1 MSKVVFVGN
10 VPYNMAEDQLIDVF
24 KSVGQVV
31 GLRLVFDRDTG
42 KPKGYG
48 FCEFAD
54 HETAMSAVRNLNGQE
69 IGGRPLRIDLADS
82 DPFLEGKTTVRGE
95 IIDGGETRAQWR
107 ERHGHERDRHDRDDH
122 RHGRSSENLF
132 LASLP
137 KGAPLPPGTNALDAI
152 SHVLATTD
160 PSQILE
166 VLAQMKAF
174 VITHPDQARQL
185 LMAHPQLGYA
195 LFQALLLHKI
205 VDPAVLNRML
215 AATGAA
221 AAPPT
226 AVAAAPAPAP
236 PPVQQPAPYM
246 PPPPTVQQQQPPPL
260 YPSAIPPPSQTPVHH
275 PTPPIPPNMYAQP
288 PPQMPQAQTPYYR
301 PPPPAAPPMA
311 QQYPPSAPSHLASQH
326 PMQTQPPPV
335 PAPAPAQPPAVPGF
349 DETQREMLMQVL
361 RLTPEQLNTLPPT
374 EREQIMQLR
383 RQFGVG
389 V

>member
-10 VPYNMAEDQLIDVF
+10 VPYTMGEEQLIDVF

-31 GLRLVFDRDTG
+31 GFRLVFDRDTG

-54 HETAMSAVRNLNGQE
+54 HETALSAVRNLNGHE

-107 ERHGHERDRHDRDDH
+107 ERHGHDRHDRHDRDDH
-122 RHGRSSENLF
+122 RHSRGSDPNAF
-132 LASLP
+132 LANLP
-137 KGAPLPPGTNALDAI
+137 KGVPLPPGSNALDAI

-174 VITHPDQARQL
+174 VITHPEQARAL
-185 LMAHPQLGYA
+185 LVAHPQLGYA

-205 VDPAVLNRML
+205 VDPAILNRML
-215 AATGAA
+215 AATGASV
-221 AAPPT
+221 PS
-226 AVAAAPAPAP
+226 VAP
-236 PPVQQPAPYM
+236 PPPAAPQV
-246 PPPPTVQQQQPPPL
+246 PPPAQYMQPPPAIPQQQPPPM

-275 PTPPIPPNMYAQP
+275 QAPPVPNMYAQP
-288 PPQMPQAQTPYYR
+288 PPQMQPPPYYR
-301 PPPPAAPPMA
+301 PPPPSAPPAMPQHL
-311 QQYPPSAPSHLASQH
+311 QQPAPSHIPGQHPMHVPPPSA
-326 PMQTQPPPV
+326 MQAPPQ
-335 PAPAPAQPPAVPGF
+335 APPAQPPAVPDF
-349 DETQREMLMQVL
+349 DQTQREMLLQVL
-361 RLTPEQLNTLPPT
+361 RLTPDQLNSLPPT

-389 V
+389 A